1 MVLYWKESSNIL
13 FHFILITYVLKFLF
27 LSFLILFLKKPLWRV
42 CDWVRDPIYASGPWD
57 SHILVSKM
65 GRQVGAFWA
74 LALEC
79 FLCIPSLG
87 FNARSPST
95 NFEKVPKF
103 TEEWLQLL
111 MVPNSISFR
120 VLFTVLCTSMEKV
133 DTFIYIGKF
142 EQNELKLC
150 IYCCLCSCLEC
161 LPFIIVCLAFVEDH
175 LPCEIF
181 MREMD
186 PYLCPT
192 STWKHSP
199 TLKCFLSMDVA

>member
-42 CDWVRDPIYASGPWD
+42 CDWVRGPIYASGPWD

-65 GRQVGAFWA
+65 GRQVEAFWA

-87 FNARSPST
+87 FNARSPNT

-120 VLFTVLCTSMEKV
+120 VLFTVLCASMEKV

-161 LPFIIVCLAFVEDH
+161 LPFIIVCLTFVKDH

-181 MREMD
+181 MREME

-192 STWKHSP
+192 SRWKHSP

>member
-42 CDWVRDPIYASGPWD
+42 CDWVRGPIYASGPWD

-87 FNARSPST
+87 FNARSPNT
-95 NFEKVPKF
+95 NFEKC
-103 TEEWLQLL
+103 QSLL
-111 MVPNSISFR
+111 KSDSNYLWCQIQFPLGCYSLYF
-120 VLFTVLCTSMEKV
+120 VLAWRKWTHF
-133 DTFIYIGKF
+133 YI
-142 EQNELKLC
+142 
-150 IYCCLCSCLEC
+150 LE
-161 LPFIIVCLAFVEDH
+161 
-175 LPCEIF
+175 
-181 MREMD
+181 
-186 PYLCPT
+186 
-192 STWKHSP
+192 S
-199 TLKCFLSMDVA
+199 LSKMN